1 MGAVGVLLIY
11 VLTVC
16 LAKGSCLAG
25 SDTNDGQESGL
36 HRTLRDVF
44 PNENS
49 IKKALRLFHSMKT
62 VVQVQLSL
70 VDVENPAGS
79 PTEGTATTSV
89 ANSPLGD
96 LSVTVSSY
104 DSITALAADA
114 PDDSTTALAPEE
126 PARSYDATTVFSGL
140 AADKLAGSYDAMTSL
155 PPEAPID
162 NYNTAEAL
170 AAETTNMP
178 GSSYDPTTAVNL

>member
-62 VVQVQLSL
+62 VVQVQLAANEVADNL
-70 VDVENPAGS
+70 TGS
-79 PTEGTATTSV
+79 PAVVTTTSEE
-89 ANSPLGD
+89 NGH
-96 LSVTVSSY
+96 LSNQSATVS
-104 DSITALAADA
+104 
-114 PDDSTTALAPEE
+114 
-126 PARSYDATTVFSGL
+126 SYDATTVFSDL
-140 AADKLAGSYDAMTSL
+140 VADVPAGNHEATTTLPALPQLTSWWL
-155 PPEAPID
+155 
-162 NYNTAEAL
+162 
-170 AAETTNMP
+170 
-178 GSSYDPTTAVNL
+178 